1 MWGSLQLDWP
11 FSLVVVVVI
20 TITSRSHRSPST
32 DDCKYSTPAC
42 VSVCLST
49 VVGSLLYVA
58 AIYPCFLPHIAP
70 SPLSQPRL
78 SELSHL
84 SVLRSLSS
92 FSSLTLSLFLRRQ
105 KHGAF
110 LTGSDRSHF
119 PLPPP
124 PSTISTNQ
132 CPPPLLP
139 LSLLP
144 EHSPQTGSGAP
155 LLRLVLPCFLL
166 MHCVL
171 FTEILVG
178 WLWSLGGLVS
188 GVLPHPTPSPSFL
201 TSAPPQL
208 FPPVPTCLKC
218 VLPPSF
224 PPPNCGFVA
233 CIRSI
238 STLQSSLSI
247 LYNTVPYCMSLQTC
261 HVGLSWFDFMFCYY
275 YDDFKCWYYHCHR
288 SSWLFWQDVIGVKWC
303 WLKETVHLLYPAKK
317 QFCNATLHDKM
328 THLV

>member
-132 CPPPLLP
+132 CPPPSSAVSSSWTLSSNRKWCSSLAPGVALFSSHALCPFYWDSGGVTLISRWLGIWCPAPPHP
-139 LSLLP
+139 LSLLLNL
-144 EHSPQTGSGAP
+144 SPP
-155 LLRLVLPCFLL
+155 
-166 MHCVL
+166 
-171 FTEILVG
+171 
-178 WLWSLGGLVS
+178 
-188 GVLPHPTPSPSFL
+188 PT
-201 TSAPPQL
+201 
-208 FPPVPTCLKC
+208 VPTCSHLFEMC
-218 VLPPSF
+218 PAPILPTAQLWVCCLHPVYFNTAVLSQYT
-224 PPPNCGFVA
+224 VQHRTVLYVSA
-233 CIRSI
+233 D
-238 STLQSSLSI
+238 LSCWSV
-247 LYNTVPYCMSLQTC
+247 LVWF
-261 HVGLSWFDFMFCYY
+261 HVLLLLWWF
-275 YDDFKCWYYHCHR
+275 
-288 SSWLFWQDVIGVKWC
+288 
-303 WLKETVHLLYPAKK
+303 
-317 QFCNATLHDKM
+317 
-328 THLV
+328 

>member
-70 SPLSQPRL
+70 SPSSQPRL

-119 PLPPP
+119 PSLPPP
-124 PSTISTNQ
+124 PQRSYHPTLPWPK
-132 CPPPLLP
+132 PPPSPPHHTYPIPPPPPPFLP

-155 LLRLVLPCFLL
+155 FLRLVLPCFLL

-171 FTEILVG
+171 FYWDSGGMTLISR
-178 WLWSLGGLVS
+178 WLGIWC
-188 GVLPHPTPSPSFL
+188 P
-201 TSAPPQL
+201 APP
-208 FPPVPTCLKC
+208 PPLSLLLNLSRAPPPT
-218 VLPPSF
+218 LPPCPPLF
-224 PPPNCGFVA
+224 DMCPPPSLPPPHCGFVA

-261 HVGLSWFDFMFCYY
+261 HVGLSWFDFMFC
-275 YDDFKCWYYHCHR
+275 R
-288 SSWLFWQDVIGVKWC
+288 
-303 WLKETVHLLYPAKK
+303 
-317 QFCNATLHDKM
+317 
-328 THLV
+328 

>member
-132 CPPPLLP
+132 CPPPFFRCLFFLNTLLKQEVVL
-139 LSLLP
+139 LSCAWCCLVFF
-144 EHSPQTGSGAP
+144 SCIVSF
-155 LLRLVLPCFLL
+155 LLRFWWGDSDLSVA
-166 MHCVL
+166 
-171 FTEILVG
+171 
-178 WLWSLGGLVS
+178 WYLVS
-188 GVLPHPTPSPSFL
+188 CPTP
-201 TSAPPQL
+201 PP
-208 FPPVPTCLKC
+208 
-218 VLPPSF
+218 LPPS
-224 PPPNCGFVA
+224 
-233 CIRSI
+233 
-238 STLQSSLSI
+238 
-247 LYNTVPYCMSLQTC
+247 
-261 HVGLSWFDFMFCYY
+261 
-275 YDDFKCWYYHCHR
+275 
-288 SSWLFWQDVIGVKWC
+288 
-303 WLKETVHLLYPAKK
+303 
-317 QFCNATLHDKM
+317 
-328 THLV
+328 